1 MLIYVDEYYKNLYED
16 KKKIDILLVKE
27 TITYLYK
34 NINYLNKSINYKLP
48 EKIIYL
54 VIYLIK
60 HNHKKN
66 IIYKIIKKLL
76 FKISYRIS
84 KLKIKYIQNKWIKIL
99 NISINNN
106 VNEEILKYFFELY
119 ENYLELENNSDNTM
133 NKKNFS
139 IIQTKHLLKLNI
151 KNKRHLYKFLKLN
164 IYDTFFYIDLIFS
177 RLSIIYL
184 SFNYIFDIETK
195 S

>member
-34 NINYLNKSINYKLP
+34 NINYLNKNINYKLP

-54 VIYLIK
+54 VIYLTK

-66 IIYKIIKKLL
+66 IIHKIIKKLL

-84 KLKIKYIQNKWIKIL
+84 KLKIKYIQNKWIRIL

-119 ENYLELENNSDNTM
+119 ENYLELENNSDNTT
-133 NKKNFS
+133 NKKNFF

>member
-16 KKKIDILLVKE
+16 KKKINILLVKE

-34 NINYLNKSINYKLP
+34 NINYLNKNINYKLP

-66 IIYKIIKKLL
+66 IIHKIIKKLL

-84 KLKIKYIQNKWIKIL
+84 KLKIKYTQNKWIRIL

-106 VNEEILKYFFELY
+106 VKDEILKYFFELY

-133 NKKNFS
+133 NKKNFF